1 MPARSQEKEGDK
13 GFDKDEKDAKEA
25 KEAKEASLEQQ
36 LAQQSI
42 EIEASGESS
51 TSHAPEAPG
60 AARYLH
66 STRLLSQATRR
77 ECESQ
82 GVQAD
87 MAPDMPVLSAT
98 MDGACKDADTEDVSE
113 RIALLRARHDEEGSE
128 LDEAMIQLVDSAG
141 RAASCAKMHSQRILQ
156 AREKALSAM
165 EASGSE
171 ILEAQGELA
180 KLQLQLDGVMW
191 DSQEDRGA
199 AETVLRHAR
208 PRGDAR
214 WRLAFSKLRAL
225 RPQEPD
231 CESQSRG
238 VQTAFDEESAAGS
251 KTASAEAARA
261 SQSQTSNEGPAQ
273 QESAA
278 GAAGSETASAEAA
291 RAAPI
296 GAEELGR
303 VPTRD
308 ASQSQ
313 TSNEAARQESAVEA
327 ARPGSG
333 ATHSAS
339 QSLALSAG
347 LAQQESAAGAAGG
360 QTEARAVPSGEAELG
375 SGVASDLSQS
385 QATVARP
392 AQQDGALLMGRSQ
405 MEQLE
410 LPGMLVQWAQKRPV
424 QWQQARCFPQRSQAA
439 G

>member
-1 MPARSQEKEGDK
+1 ELEDLKSDDRSQEKEGDK

-42 EIEASGESS
+42 EIEALRA
-51 TSHAPEAPG
+51 TL
-60 AARYLH
+60 RK
-66 STRLLSQATRR
+66 RQATRR

-208 PRGDAR
+208 
-214 WRLAFSKLRAL
+214 
-225 RPQEPD
+225 
-231 CESQSRG
+231 
-238 VQTAFDEESAAGS
+238 
-251 KTASAEAARA
+251 
-261 SQSQTSNEGPAQ
+261 
-273 QESAA
+273 
-278 GAAGSETASAEAA
+278 
-291 RAAPI
+291 
-296 GAEELGR
+296 
-303 VPTRD
+303 
-308 ASQSQ
+308 
-313 TSNEAARQESAVEA
+313 
-327 ARPGSG
+327 
-333 ATHSAS
+333 
-339 QSLALSAG
+339 
-347 LAQQESAAGAAGG
+347 
-360 QTEARAVPSGEAELG
+360 
-375 SGVASDLSQS
+375 
-385 QATVARP
+385 
-392 AQQDGALLMGRSQ
+392 
-405 MEQLE
+405 
-410 LPGMLVQWAQKRPV
+410 
-424 QWQQARCFPQRSQAA
+424 
-439 G
+439 